1 MNKTGAQRLAE
12 YRDKH
17 SYKQYELAELLE
29 LDDAHVSQLLS
40 GKRRPGL
47 EIAVRIEERT
57 GIPARSWL
65 LTGVGRSKDGRAQN
79 GDPVEINKG

>member
-1 MNKTGAQRLAE
+1 MEKTGAQRLAE

-17 SYKQYELAELLE
+17 RYKQYELAELLG
-29 LDDAHVSQLLS
+29 LDDAHVSQLLN

-57 GIPARSWL
+57 GIPARAWL
-65 LTGVGRSKDGRAQN
+65 LTEVGRTNEVAAETAHPAQISKG
-79 GDPVEINKG
+79 